1 MEDKREKSASLLK
14 TQLRLTKTQNSHNP
28 PSFTQIGYRF
38 SIRWC
43 LQIGKRERQSGSLR
57 RGGCAR
63 ARVYATTNSSRRSLS
78 LSFDDDDAKKGVQ
91 LITHQR
97 EERGFRDHLFSTFLR
112 VLFPHNKQK
121 EEQICCF
128 LTHHP
133 GLLEEDAR

>member
-1 MEDKREKSASLLK
+1 M
-14 TQLRLTKTQNSHNP
+14 
-28 PSFTQIGYRF
+28 
-38 SIRWC
+38 
-43 LQIGKRERQSGSLR
+43 
-57 RGGCAR
+57 R
-63 ARVYATTNSSRRSLS
+63 ARVFMQQQIALVALS